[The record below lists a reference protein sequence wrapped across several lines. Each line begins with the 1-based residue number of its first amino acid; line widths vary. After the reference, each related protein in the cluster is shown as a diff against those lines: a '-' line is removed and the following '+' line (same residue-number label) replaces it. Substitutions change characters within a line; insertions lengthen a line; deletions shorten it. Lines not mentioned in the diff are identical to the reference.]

1 MMILRPSAERGYAHH
16 GWLEARHSFSFADY
30 HDPAEMGWGVLRV
43 INEDRVAPG
52 SGFPTHGHRDMEI
65 VTWVLAGQLEHK
77 DSLGNGGVLGPGEP
91 QAMSA
96 GRGILHSEFNPSAD
110 TECHLLQI
118 WIQPA
123 RKGDPCRYAQQ
134 AMDPLALSQRLLPV
148 ASPDGREGSLVIGQ
162 DALVYAT
169 RMVAGEGRALPS
181 LAGRL
186 GYLQVA
192 RGQVQLNGQTLGQ
205 GDGMK
210 IADEAVLQVMA
221 ETNAEILFF
230 DLPPQ

>member
-1 MMILRPSAERGYAHH
+1 MLISRPSAARGHAHH
-16 GWLEARHSFSFADY
+16 GWLEARHSFSFAEY
-30 HDPAEMGWGVLRV
+30 YDPEEMGWGVLRV
-43 INEDRVAPG
+43 INEDRVAPD

-65 VTWVLAGQLEHK
+65 VTWVLSGQLEHK

-96 GRGILHSEFNPSAD
+96 GRGILHSEFNPSPD

-123 RKGDPCRYAQQ
+123 RRGDPCRYAQQ
-134 AMDPLALSQRLLPV
+134 ALDPVALSQRLVAV
-148 ASPDGREGSLVIGQ
+148 ASPDGRDGSLVIGQ
-162 DALVYAT
+162 DAVVYAT
-169 RMVAGEGRALPS
+169 RLVAGESRDLPS

-192 RGQVQLNGQTLGQ
+192 KGSVSLNGQPMAQ

-210 IADEAVLQVMA
+210 IADEAALQVRA
-221 ETNAEILFF
+221 DSDAEIVFF